1 MWSFPKAIFCL
12 CLPLVGWLSACN
24 ETKSVTNFAWTVS
37 DERASAELKDF
48 CHD

>member
-24 ETKSVTNFAWTVS
+24 ETKSVTN
-37 DERASAELKDF
+37 SAEALSSETVHAKF
-48 CHD
+48 VTL